1 MAILFSEKQKQ
12 QQYLIL
18 VFVVVAIIT
27 ALVFYFGV
35 FKKPKQ
41 ESIIILVP
49 AKKVEIDFNVFKSPV
64 LSKLQPFEEVL
75 EFVGEIGRENPFKLE
90 TKQQKQ

>member
-1 MAILFSEKQKQ
+1 MAIVFSEKKKQ

-18 VFVVVAIIT
+18 VFVMVAIVT

-35 FKKPKQ
+35 FKKPKP
-41 ESIIILVP
+41 ESIIILTP
-49 AKKVEIDFNVFKSPV
+49 ARKVEIDFNIFKSPV

-75 EFVGEIGRENPFKLE
+75 EFVGEIGRENPFKLN
-90 TKQQKQ
+90 TKKKE

>member
-1 MAILFSEKQKQ
+1 MAIVFSEKQKK

-18 VFVVVAIIT
+18 VFVAVAIVT

-35 FKKPKQ
+35 FKKPKP
-41 ESIIILVP
+41 ESVIILAP

-64 LSKLQPFEEVL
+64 LSKLQPFEEVP
-75 EFVGEIGRENPFKLE
+75 EFVGEIGRENPFNLE
-90 TKQQKQ
+90 TR

>member
-1 MAILFSEKQKQ
+1 MAIVFSEKQKQ

-18 VFVVVAIIT
+18 VFVMVAIIT

-35 FKKPKQ
+35 FKKPEP

-49 AKKVEIDFNVFKSPV
+49 AKKVEIDFNVFKSLV

-90 TKQQKQ
+90 TKKQ

>member
-1 MAILFSEKQKQ
+1 MAIVFSEKKKQ

-18 VFVVVAIIT
+18 VFVAVAIVT

-35 FKKPKQ
+35 FKKPKP
-41 ESIIILVP
+41 ESVIILAP

-64 LSKLQPFEEVL
+64 LSKLQSFEEVQ
-75 EFVGEIGRENPFKLE
+75 EFVGEIGRENPFILE
-90 TKQQKQ
+90 ATEK